1 MTDATTDAPPETA
14 PPSTPAPTTRRTAAE
29 MIAASFTIGELLGH
43 AMKLAPGDRLL
54 ALREMIG
61 TYAITKRSRRNL
73 AVLVAQTEAT
83 LLELARPHERVE
95 VLREV
100 IRLQDAGVA
109 GDELRLAVGAFAMGR
124 PVTRA
129 EVGLPAVDSP
139 S

>member
-1 MTDATTDAPPETA
+1 MTDTSADARPESA
-14 PPSTPAPTTRRTAAE
+14 PSASPAVRRTAADLLG
-29 MIAASFTIGELLGH
+29 STFTIGEQLGR
-43 AMKLAPGDRLL
+43 ALKLAPGDRLL

-61 TYAITKRSRRNL
+61 TYAITTRSRRNL

-83 LLELARPHERVE
+83 LLELARPHERVA

-100 IRLQDAGVA
+100 IRLQESGVS

-129 EVGLPAVDSP
+129 EVGLADVDSP